1 MPRHLRVLT
10 ATLLCGVALLLL
22 AAPVEAALPATET
35 QRIVSD
41 MLNVLDDDSPAQA
54 LRDIAR
60 YREAGFIYQPALAV
74 SEETCPSDGDPD
86 QRAVLSGMVAAD
98 RAFAFFFG
106 DPEDATRENLLF
118 QTFTDRSGKI
128 PLLPLCPDDYHT
140 LRNEPHSARARAI
153 WERCRNMEYAYYVE
167 EAKHDEGLLRLLSA
181 HIYGIYIERLY
192 MTSVMVLA
200 AAESDQLE
208 PLFLVHQTLASHH
221 GKALELLGKE
231 GVLGES
237 PEENRRRD
245 VLVKRLQGLLVANK
259 GRPTLDGLR
268 EIVTLTQEERAIYLT
283 PCPLP

>member
-10 ATLLCGVALLLL
+10 ATLLCGVALLLPT
-22 AAPVEAALPATET
+22 APVQAALPATET

-41 MLNVLDDDSPAQA
+41 MLKVLDDDSPAQA

-60 YREAGFIYQPALAV
+60 YREAGFVYQPALAV
-74 SEETCPSDGDPD
+74 SEETCPTENED

-106 DPEDATRENLLF
+106 KPEDATRENLLF

-221 GKALELLGKE
+221 GKALELLGKG

-237 PEENRRRD
+237 PEENRRRA

-259 GRPTLDGLR
+259 GRPTLDSLR

>member
-1 MPRHLRVLT
+1 MPRHLRALT
-10 ATLLCGVALLLL
+10 ATLLCGVALLLP

-41 MLNVLDDDSPAQA
+41 MLKVLDDDSPAQA

-106 DPEDATRENLLF
+106 NPEDATRENLLF

-128 PLLPLCPDDYHT
+128 PLLPLCPDDYNT

-153 WERCRNMEYAYYVE
+153 RERCRNMEYAYYVE

-192 MTSVMVLA
+192 MTSIMVLA

-237 PEENRRRD
+237 PEENRRRA

-268 EIVTLTQEERAIYLT
+268 EIVTLTQEERAVYLT

>member
-245 VLVKRLQGLLVANK
+245 VLVKRLQGLLVANQ